1 MSLILKKSMLKMN
14 TEMDH
19 GNEDKYENIC
29 LYYVLISQD
38 KMQILLCI

>member
-1 MSLILKKSMLKMN
+1 MNTEMN

-29 LYYVLISQD
+29 LYY
-38 KMQILLCI
+38 CIDFKR

>member
-1 MSLILKKSMLKMN
+1 MNTEMN